1 MSIIAWIIVG
11 LSAGFIASKIVEH
24 RGSGLLLDMVL
35 GVAGATLGGLLF
47 QMVGSTGVTGLNLW
61 SVVVSTLGAVIL
73 LVFWNAITR
82 RRLA

>member
-11 LSAGFIASKIVEH
+11 LIAGFIASKIVNH
-24 RGSGLLLDMVL
+24 QGKGILLDIVL
-35 GVAGATLGGLLF
+35 GVAGAFLGGLLF
-47 QMVGSTGVTGLNLW
+47 QLVGSTGVSGLNLW
-61 SVVVSTLGAVIL
+61 SVVVSTLGAVVL